1 MLQPINRSMFQ
12 AIRYR
17 LLWSYLG
24 VLTLILGGF
33 AIAVRTTFAYSL
45 RHQVTGELTTLGQ
58 GAATSIEIVQGKLQA
73 DSDFSVKDLD
83 DRKQALQWFDLQ
95 GNSLG
100 QQGHYTLT
108 LPLDVQKPVQV
119 QAQVQGVTL
128 PVIDADTK
136 QFVGYVRASESLRD
150 LEDTLRRLDWGL
162 GGGVVAALV
171 LSGFGGVWL
180 TRQAMQP
187 IEQSFERLQ
196 QFTADASHELRSPL
210 MAIKSNAAVALKYAE
225 GMRNSDAEK
234 FEAIASATRQM
245 TRLTEDLLLLART
258 DRDRHQD
265 WQQVNLTAILRHLI
279 QFYTPEAASK
289 QIQIKADLPESLYLS
304 GDAAQLTQL
313 FTNLLIN
320 ALQYTPA
327 QGSVAIEA
335 HQKGAHLQVKV
346 QDTGIGIASEHLPRI
361 FDRFWRADSSRS
373 YSSGGSGLGL
383 AIAQSVVQAH
393 GGAIAVQSQL
403 GEGSCFT
410 VLLPVKPPH

>member
-1 MLQPINRSMFQ
+1 MFQ
-12 AIRYR
+12 EIRYR
-17 LLWSYLG
+17 LLFSYLG
-24 VLTLILGGF
+24 VLTLILSGF

-45 RHQVTGELTTLGQ
+45 RHQLTGELTTLGQ
-58 GAATSIEIVQGKLQA
+58 SAATSIEIVQGKLQA

-83 DRKQALQWFDLQ
+83 VRKQALQWFDPQ
-95 GNSLG
+95 GKTLG
-100 QQGHYTLT
+100 RQGHYTLT
-108 LPLDVQKPVQV
+108 LPLNIQESVQV
-119 QAQVQGVTL
+119 QDQVQGVIL
-128 PVIDADTK
+128 PVTDADTK
-136 QFVGYVRASESLRD
+136 QFVGYVRASESLQD
-150 LEDTLRRLDWGL
+150 LENTLRRLDWGL

-187 IEQSFERLQ
+187 IEQSFQRLQ

-225 GMRNSDAEK
+225 GMRDSDAEK

-265 WQQVNLTAILRHLI
+265 WQQVNLTAILRQLI
-279 QFYTPEAASK
+279 QLYTPEAEGK
-289 QIQIKADLPESLYLS
+289 QIQLQANLPESLYLS

-313 FTNLLIN
+313 FTNLLLN

-327 QGSVAIEA
+327 YGSVAIEA
-335 HQKGAHLQVKV
+335 HQKGVALLVKV
-346 QDTGIGIASEHLPRI
+346 QDTGIGIASEHLTQI

-383 AIAQSVVQAH
+383 AIAQSVAQVH

-410 VLLPVKPPH
+410 VLLPTKSAH

>member
-1 MLQPINRSMFQ
+1 MFQ
-12 AIRYR
+12 EIRHR
-17 LLWSYLG
+17 LLLSYLG

-45 RHQVTGELTTLGQ
+45 RHQLTGELTTLGQ
-58 GAATSIEIVQGKLQA
+58 GAATSIEIVKGKLQA

-83 DRKQALQWFDLQ
+83 ARKQALQWFDLQ
-95 GNSLG
+95 GKSLG
-100 QQGHYTLT
+100 QQGHYILA
-108 LPLDVQKPVQV
+108 LPLEIQESIQIQD
-119 QAQVQGVTL
+119 QVQGVTL
-128 PVIDADTK
+128 PVLDTDTK
-136 QFVGYVRASESLRD
+136 QLVGYVRASESLQD
-150 LEDTLRRLDWGL
+150 LENTLRKLDWGL
-162 GGGVVAALV
+162 GSGVAAALV

-187 IEQSFERLQ
+187 IEQSFQRLQ

-210 MAIKSNAAVALKYAE
+210 MAIKSNAAVALKYSE
-225 GMRNSDAEK
+225 GMRDSDAEK
-234 FEAIASATRQM
+234 FESIASATRQM

-265 WQQVNLTAILRHLI
+265 WQPVNLTAILRHLI
-279 QFYTPEAASK
+279 QFYTPEAEGK
-289 QIQIKADLPESLYLS
+289 QIQLQADLPELLYLS

-335 HQKGAHLQVKV
+335 HQKSAYLQVKV
-346 QDTGIGIASEHLPRI
+346 QDTGIGIASEHLARI

-383 AIAQSVVQAH
+383 AIAQSVAQTH
-393 GGAIAVQSQL
+393 GGAIAVQSYL

-410 VLLPVKPPH
+410 VLLPAKPSKALQL

>member
-1 MLQPINRSMFQ
+1 MLQPINCDMFQ

-24 VLTLILGGF
+24 VLTLILGVF

-45 RHQVTGELTTLGQ
+45 KHQVTGELTTLGQ
-58 GAATSIEIVQGKLQA
+58 GAATSIEIVKGKLQA
-73 DSDFSVKDLD
+73 DSDFSLKDLD
-83 DRKQALQWFDLQ
+83 ARKQALQWFDPQ
-95 GNSLG
+95 GKTLG

-108 LPLDVQKPVQV
+108 LSLEIQEPIQV
-119 QAQVQGVTL
+119 QDQVQGVTL
-128 PVIDADTK
+128 PVFDTDTK
-136 QFVGYVRASESLRD
+136 QLVGYVRASESLLD
-150 LEDTLRRLDWGL
+150 LENTLRKLDWGL

-180 TRQAMQP
+180 TQQAMQP

-265 WQQVNLTAILRHLI
+265 CQPVNLTAILRHLI

-289 QIQIKADLPESLYLS
+289 QIQLKADLPESLYLS

-327 QGSVAIEA
+327 QGSIAIEA
-335 HQKGAHLQVKV
+335 HQQGASLQVKV
-346 QDTGIGIASEHLPRI
+346 RDTGIGIASTHLPRI

-383 AIAQSVVQAH
+383 AIAQSVVQTH
-393 GGAIAVQSQL
+393 GGSIAVQSQL

-410 VLLPVKPPH
+410 VLLPAKPAH